1 MRCLAAVGELGEDFG
16 EPITTIALYTDPDA
30 MSLFVRQ
37 ADEAVPLGP
46 ALIADPDG
54 SRHSA
59 YVDIDT
65 VMAALGR
72 ARADSVWVGWGFVA
86 ESAEFAA
93 RCEAAGITFI
103 GPPSDVIRLLGD
115 KVRAKQLAEQL
126 GVPVVPWS
134 GGPVHD
140 SRSARIAAGILGY
153 PVLVKA
159 ASGGGGRGIRLVESE
174 SAMPA
179 AFASAR
185 REAEAAFGDPTVFI
199 ERKID
204 GAQARRSAGD
214 SGRARHR
221 VGGGH
226 PRLQRPAP

>member
-16 EPITTIALYTDPDA
+16 EQVTTIALYTDPDA
-30 MSLFVRQ
+30 VSLFVRQ

-46 ALIADPDG
+46 ALIAGPDG

-65 VMAALGR
+65 VMAALAT

-86 ESAEFAA
+86 ESADFAA
-93 RCEAAGITFI
+93 RCEAAGMTFV

-115 KVRAKQLAEQL
+115 KVRAKQLAERL
-126 GVPVVPWS
+126 GIPVVPWS

-159 ASGGGGRGIRLVESE
+159 AEGGGGRGIRLVESE

-185 REAEAAFGDPTVFI
+185 R
-199 ERKID
+199 K
-204 GAQARRSAGD
+204 RRSATRRC
-214 SGRARHR
+214 SSNAKSAARGTSKCR
-221 VGGGH
+221 
-226 PRLQRPAP
+226 